1 MCHGHRNGL
10 QAAWRGV
17 EEATAV
23 NLRYIFQPVP
33 DVIPCCTRMA
43 IGIGTVGRGDGV
55 LSERTM
61 VKKRMKLRPVDV
73 ETLFTI
79 ICRALRRRVV
89 VAVDDRASQ
98 PLVGLV

>member
-1 MCHGHRNGL
+1 MLHEDGDRNWNG
-10 QAAWRGV
+10 G
-17 EEATAV
+17 E
-23 NLRYIFQPVP
+23 
-33 DVIPCCTRMA
+33 
-43 IGIGTVGRGDGV
+43 GRRCSLGENDG
-55 LSERTM
+55 TM